1 MHPRLGSLVLT
12 VGLVAQ
18 PLFAQS
24 AAEQASKDI
33 RYLADDAREGR
44 GIGTAGLDSAAAYV
58 AAAFQKIG
66 LEPGGDAGFFQPFTV
81 DSGAPATAHNPG
93 IAGAHIKNVIGLLPG
108 TGTLA
113 DQSVVIGAH
122 YDHLGLG
129 GVEAMDNPDS
139 TGKVHNGADDNA
151 SGTVALMEIARRL
164 SREQAPNRR
173 TFVFVAFSGE
183 EMGLLGSTYYVKHPA
198 RPLTT
203 TYAMLNLDM
212 VGRLGDRKLAVFGTE
227 TAKEFPALLDSV
239 TTQDQMPVSGT
250 GDGYGSSDHESFYT
264 QSIPVLHFFSGM
276 HEDYHRTTDDWQK
289 IDLNGLVRIAGVA
302 ADVAER
308 LATRTAPL
316 TYVRVETRRPVAG
329 GGYGAYLGTIPDMTE
344 SPGGVLLSGVRAGS
358 PAEEAGLK
366 GGDILIQLGDH
377 TIKNL
382 YDMTDALNAHK
393 PGDTVVLVFLRNG
406 QRTESK
412 ATLRKRGG

>member
-1 MHPRLGSLVLT
+1 
-12 VGLVAQ
+12 
-18 PLFAQS
+18 
-24 AAEQASKDI
+24 
-33 RYLADDAREGR
+33 
-44 GIGTAGLDSAAAYV
+44 
-58 AAAFQKIG
+58 
-66 LEPGGDAGFFQPFTV
+66 
-81 DSGAPATAHNPG
+81 
-93 IAGAHIKNVIGLLPG
+93 
-108 TGTLA
+108 
-113 DQSVVIGAH
+113 VVIGAH

>member
-1 MHPRLGSLVLT
+1 M
-12 VGLVAQ
+12 
-18 PLFAQS
+18 
-24 AAEQASKDI
+24 
-33 RYLADDAREGR
+33 
-44 GIGTAGLDSAAAYV
+44 DS
-58 AAAFQKIG
+58 
-66 LEPGGDAGFFQPFTV
+66 
-81 DSGAPATAHNPG
+81 SAPATAHNPH
-93 IAGAHIKNVIGLLPG
+93 IAGARTQNVIALLPG

-113 DQSVVIGAH
+113 DQTVVIGAH

-129 GVEAMDNPDS
+129 GTEAMDNPDS
-139 TGKVHNGADDNA
+139 TGKIHNGADDNA

-164 SREQAPNRR
+164 QQERAPNRR

-183 EMGLLGSTYYVKHPA
+183 EMGLLGSTYYVKHPV

-264 QSIPVLHFFSGM
+264 QNIPVLHFFSGM

-302 ADVAER
+302 ADMAER
-308 LATRTAPL
+308 LATRTASL
-316 TYVRVETRRPVAG
+316 TYVKVEARRPIAG

-344 SPGGVLLSGVRAGS
+344 SPGGVRLSGVRAGS

-366 GGDILIQLGDH
+366 GGDVLIQLGDH
-377 TIKNL
+377 VVKNL
-382 YDMTDALNAHK
+382 YDMTDALNAYK
-393 PGDTVVLVFLRNG
+393 PGDTVTLVFLRDG
-406 QRTESK
+406 QRTEGK

>member
-1 MHPRLGSLVLT
+1 MRTSIVFLALAASAVAGRLN
-12 VGLVAQ
+12 
-18 PLFAQS
+18 AQS
-24 AAEQASKDI
+24 GTEQAGRDI

-44 GIGTAGLDSAAAYV
+44 GIGTAGLDSAAAYI
-58 AAAFQKIG
+58 AAAFQKAG
-66 LEPGGDAGFFQPFTV
+66 LKPGGAAGFFQPFIV
-81 DSGAPATAHNPG
+81 DSSAPATAHNPHV
-93 IAGAHIKNVIGLLPG
+93 AGAPIKNVIGLLPG
-108 TGTLA
+108 SGTLA
-113 DQSVVIGAH
+113 DQTVVIGAH

-129 GVEAMDNPDS
+129 GMEAMDNPDS

-164 SREQAPNRR
+164 AKERASNRR

-183 EMGLLGSTYYVKHPA
+183 EMGLLGSTYYVKHPV
-198 RPLTT
+198 RPLPT

-227 TAKEFPALLDSV
+227 TAREFPALLDSIA
-239 TTQDQMPVSGT
+239 TRDQMPVSGT

-289 IDLNGLVRIAGVA
+289 IDLTGLVRIAGVA
-302 ADVAER
+302 ADVAEQ
-308 LATRTAPL
+308 LATRTAAL
-316 TYVRVETRRPVAG
+316 TYVKVEARRPIAG

-344 SPGGVLLSGVRAGS
+344 SPGGVRLSGVRAGS

-377 TIKNL
+377 VIKNL
-382 YDMTDALNAHK
+382 YDMTDALNAYK
-393 PGDTVVLVFLRNG
+393 PGETVALVFLRDG
-406 QRTESK
+406 QRVETK
-412 ATLRKRGG
+412 TTLRKRGG